1 MKKAFIIT
9 MMLAVVTLANALD
22 IQRVEPLSWW
32 TGMKLPLTLMFQ
44 GEDLQDAEVTV
55 QKHVKNNKF
64 GPTEGIQIR
73 GQHNA
78 ESKNYLFVDVTVNE
92 PGMYRFMLQKGKKKV
107 YCKYIINERRE
118 GSAKRPSFTSAD
130 CIYLI
135 MSDRFVDGDAA
146 NNSTQNTLEKG
157 NKASLDGRWGGDIQG
172 IINSLDYIKST
183 GATAIW
189 PTPLLLDNEPD
200 WSYHGYAC
208 GDYYHIDPRFGSN
221 ELYKEMIAQAHAKG
235 LKFLMDIVTNHCG
248 LAHWWMQDLP
258 YQDWVHQ
265 FPTFTRSINQFTT
278 SYDPNAS
285 QYDLTM
291 HENGWFDTH
300 MPDMNLDNPDL
311 LQYFKQWAIWWV
323 EFADL
328 DGLRVD
334 TYPYNEKHPMSE
346 WCKAVREEYPN
357 LNIVGECWTRPTT
370 AVAYWQAGAKNP
382 DGFNSNL
389 PAVMDFPLEE
399 AIRAGLAHSDARDGW
414 DDQDKRISQV
424 YHVLAQDMYYADV
437 NNVLV
442 FIGNHDM
449 DHIADMVADNDLRR
463 VKLADVLIAT
473 MRGIPQVFQG
483 DEYGQRS
490 ADLSRGHSGLRRPL
504 MTGDELSQDQ
514 KDLLAFHSKL
524 FLWRQNEKVLHK
536 GKTMHF
542 YSENNTYAF
551 FRYLGDEAILVF
563 VNAGKDAVEVPVDHY
578 KEMLDVYGTL
588 GIQPLDGKPVTLK
601 EGLKV
606 PGLGFL
612 IVKLQKGAQKKEL
625 FRHKLEM

>member
-1 MKKAFIIT
+1 MKRAFIIT
-9 MMLAVVTLANALD
+9 MMLAVGMLASALE
-22 IQRVEPLSWW
+22 INRVEPLSWW

-55 QKHVKNNKF
+55 QKQVKNNKF
-64 GPTEGIQIR
+64 AATEGIQIK

-78 ESKNYLFVDVTVNE
+78 ESKNYLFVDVAVNE
-92 PGMYRFMLQKGKKKV
+92 PGTYRFMVKKGKKKV
-107 YCKYIINERRE
+107 YFKYVINERRP
-118 GSAKRPSFTSAD
+118 GSAARKSFSSAD

-135 MSDRFVDGDAA
+135 MSDRFVDGDPA

-221 ELYKEMIAQAHAKG
+221 DLYKEMIAQAHARG
-235 LKFLMDIVTNHCG
+235 LKFIMDIVTNHCG

-258 YQDWVHQ
+258 YQDWIHQ

-285 QYDLTM
+285 QYDRKM
-291 HENGWFDTH
+291 NDNGWFDTH

-311 LQYFKQWAIWWV
+311 LQYFKQWAIWWI

-334 TYPYNEKHPMSE
+334 TYPYNEKDPMSQ
-346 WCKAVREEYPN
+346 WCKAVRTEYPS
-357 LNIVGECWTRPTT
+357 LNIVGECWTRPTP

-399 AIRAGLAHSDARDGW
+399 AIRAGLATADVKDGW

-424 YHVLAQDMYYADV
+424 YHVLAQDMYYGDV

-449 DHIADMVADNDLRR
+449 DHIADMVADNDLQR

-490 ADLSRGHSGLRRPL
+490 ADMSRGHSGLRRPL
-504 MTGDELSQDQ
+504 MKEDELTKEQ

-524 FLWRQNEKVLHK
+524 FQWRQKERVIHQ

-542 YSENNTYAF
+542 YTENNTYAF
-551 FRYLGDEAILVF
+551 FRYNKDEALFVF
-563 VNAGKDAVEVPVDHY
+563 VNASPEEVEVPVDHY
-578 KEMLDVYGTL
+578 QEMLDVYGTM
-588 GIQPLDGKPVTLK
+588 GVQPLEEKPIILK
-601 EGLKV
+601 KGMKVKGLSY
-606 PGLGFL
+606 L
-612 IVKLQKGAQKKEL
+612 IVKLDRNATPEMI
-625 FRHKLEM
+625 FREKVAF